1 MILKEFN
8 QIIKLLRPHQY
19 VKNIFIFAPLFFSF
33 TFIQKDINNTII
45 VFILFSLIASSIY
58 VLNDY
63 MDIEE
68 DKQHPKKKYRPLASG
83 RVGKNT
89 AKILIVFLSSV
100 SLISAYLININL
112 FVVLVVYFILN
123 IAYSLKLKHITIVD
137 IFIIATGFVLRLF
150 AGASVIEN
158 QLSMWIIILTFLL
171 ALFLA
176 VAKRR
181 DDVLLAFEGK
191 ETRKN
196 IDGYNLEFVNAT
208 MVFMSGVIV
217 VSYILYTVSGEV
229 LTRLHTQHLY
239 LTAFFVILGIMRYMQ
254 ITFVEGNSGSPT
266 KLVLKDRFLQIT
278 IVLWL
283 VSFFIIVNIGA

>member
-1 MILKEFN
+1 MKN
-8 QIIKLLRPHQY
+8 IIKLLRLHQY
-19 VKNIFIFAPLFFSF
+19 IKNLFVFAPLFFSF
-33 TFIQKDINNTII
+33 SFIEKDIINTTI
-45 VFILFSLIASSIY
+45 VFVLFSLIASSIY

-89 AKILIVFLSSV
+89 AKILIVLLSSA
-100 SLISAYLININL
+100 SLISAYLINVNL